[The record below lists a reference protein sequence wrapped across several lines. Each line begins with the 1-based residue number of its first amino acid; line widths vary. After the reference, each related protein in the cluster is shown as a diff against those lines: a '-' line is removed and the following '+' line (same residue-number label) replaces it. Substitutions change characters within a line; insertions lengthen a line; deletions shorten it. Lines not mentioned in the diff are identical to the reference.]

1 MDFPLPNIVKLC
13 LKICNL
19 FSKEKQM
26 KPMSIFSALIVGLLA
41 VLASNHLVTF
51 SPILTLRH
59 FYSTDLVSLSS
70 SILSNLSPYC
80 SFIPVSRRHHH
91 WRHDDTKERKS
102 PCDDFPPNFPPPDTN
117 TTSTFC
123 VDSRGCCNFTTVQAA
138 VNAVANFSQKRNI
151 LWINSGIYL

>member
-1 MDFPLPNIVKLC
+1 MDFALPEILKLS
-13 LKICNL
+13 LNICNL
-19 FSKEKQM
+19 FKKENM
-26 KPMSIFSALIVGLLA
+26 KPISIFSALVVGLLA
-41 VLASNHLVTF
+41 AIASNHLITL
-51 SPILTLRH
+51 SPILTLEH
-59 FYSTDLVSLSS
+59 FYNTDLVSLSA
-70 SILSNLSPYC
+70 SILSNLSPYS

-91 WRHDDTKERKS
+91 WQHDDTKEKKS

-123 VDSRGCCNFTTVQAA
+123 VDNRGCCNFTTVQAA